1 MNCHGSN
8 NQNENKNKHGIFKH
22 SLMMV
27 LCCGAPII
35 VLLLLSVLNI
45 NNSAVRGISTIISSL
60 LCPLMMV
67 GMIFMMFGK
76 GKSKKSCCD
85 NKQIENKTGSENN

>member
-1 MNCHGSN
+1 MNCHGN
-8 NQNENKNKHGIFKH
+8 NHNDNKNKHSIFKH

-35 VLLLLSVLNI
+35 VLLLLTVFKI
-45 NNSAVRGISTIISSL
+45 NNSSVRGISTVISSL

-76 GKSKKSCCD
+76 GKSKKSCCE
-85 NKQIENKTGSENN
+85 NEQIENKTGGKDN